1 MACHSSRVMAE
12 LPAIGSVV
20 ADKYRIESLLGEGG
34 MGTVFRARHE
44 LMDKAVA
51 LKWLHPNLS
60 KSPEAKERFM
70 REARAAA
77 RIRHPHVVDV
87 YDVGA
92 HEGSLFMVMELLE
105 GKSFEQLLAR
115 GTILVTSA
123 VGLLI
128 ESMRGVAYAHRR
140 GIVHRD
146 IKPENIVVVRDAQHP
161 AGTAKVLDFGI
172 SKLNDG
178 RTQQNLTQSGSTMGT
193 PRYMSLEQM
202 NGARDVD
209 GRADIYAF
217 GVLLYRALTG
227 ELPFDGDTFAAI
239 AVQVATHTP
248 PEPIALRSE
257 LPAALS
263 AVVMKAMARNR
274 EARYQSMDELI
285 DALLPFAPAQEG
297 YAAARPAGDM
307 GATLGV
313 APSSAESW
321 SELAL
326 AKSASAP
333 SESFQ
338 AVTPPR
344 RGRARWGALVAGS
357 VALALGLA
365 LAWRAVAP
373 SGSRSES
380 GSVPDAPPK
389 PPTPDL
395 PDPAPAAA
403 QLPSSVEDWSAP
415 TPTSPSLALSPE
427 GGAES
432 AGDGKAASE
441 RARTARSSVRLG
453 APDAAARQHGSRA
466 PQSTPAAS
474 ITPPDKAQGQPPEN
488 AVVKPATAQGQ
499 RSGTL
504 SRDEFR

>member
-1 MACHSSRVMAE
+1 MAE

-20 ADKYRIESLLGEGG
+20 ADKYRIEALLGEGG
-34 MGTVFRARHE
+34 MGAVFRARHE

-51 LKWLHPNLS
+51 LKWLHPSLS
-60 KSPEAKERFM
+60 KSEEAKERFM

-77 RIRHPHVVDV
+77 RLRHAHVVDV
-87 YDVGA
+87 YDVGV
-92 HEGSLFMVMELLE
+92 HEDSLFMVMELLE

-115 GTILVTSA
+115 GNLLVTSA

-128 ESMRGVAYAHRR
+128 ESMRGVSHAHKR

-146 IKPENIVVVRDAQHP
+146 IKPENIFVVPDAQHP

-172 SKLNDG
+172 SKLNDD
-178 RTQQNLTQSGSTMGT
+178 RVPQNLTQSGSTMGT

-209 GRADIYAF
+209 GRADVYAF
-217 GVLLYRALTG
+217 GVMLYRALTG
-227 ELPFDGDTFAAI
+227 QLPFDGETFAAI

-248 PEPIALRSE
+248 PEPIALRPE
-257 LPAALS
+257 LPRALS
-263 AVVMKAMARNR
+263 AVVMKAMARTR
-274 EARYQSMDELI
+274 EARYQSMEELI
-285 DALLPFAPAQEG
+285 DALLPFAPPQEG
-297 YAAARPAGDM
+297 YASVRPAADM

-313 APSSAESW
+313 AASSEGSW

-338 AVTPPR
+338 AATPRP
-344 RGRARWGALVAGS
+344 RGRARWGVLAAAS
-357 VALALGLA
+357 VVLALGMA
-365 LAWRAVAP
+365 LVWRAVAP
-373 SGSRSES
+373 ASRSES
-380 GSVPDAPPK
+380 AAGTTAVPR
-389 PPTPDL
+389 PPTPVL
-395 PDPAPAAA
+395 EATPAAVP
-403 QLPSSVEDWSAP
+403 PSSVPPSSVDDWSAP
-415 TPTSPSLALSPE
+415 APTPSLALSPE

-432 AGDGKAASE
+432 GEGD
-441 RARTARSSVRLG
+441 TARSEHTSTRRANLRLG
-453 APDAAARQHGSRA
+453 AADAGDKSRSTRTPHSAAVS
-466 PQSTPAAS
+466 PTSPADKPP
-474 ITPPDKAQGQPPEN
+474 TPPESVAAP
-488 AVVKPATAQGQ
+488 KPATAQGQ